1 MKNKKALPTL
11 KKSGDLRSD
20 KMSCQKYGNSGKSKK
35 ENHVGKAESTAVDI
49 SSIIDPS
56 AHTPSFTADRLPELL
71 SPAGSLDSLRAA
83 INAGAD
89 AVYFGGGGYNAR
101 INAGNFTNDEIKYAI
116 ELLHDNGKKAY
127 ITLNTL
133 VCDRQIK
140 EYLEFAEFLYRAGAD
155 ALIVADL
162 GGAGVIHRVIP
173 EFELHASTQMS
184 GHNTEAA
191 FFLQKLGFSRMVCAR
206 EMPKEDIAEFVRNSP
221 IEAEV
226 FVHGALCVC
235 HSGQCLFSS
244 LVGGRSGNR
253 GECAQPCRLPYNTDY
268 GKQKYPLSL
277 KDLSL
282 ADHISFLANAG
293 VRSLKIEGRM
303 KSPEYVYGVTK
314 AFRTLLDCSSDATP
328 EELSRLARIFSRGGF
343 CDGYFEKKTDS
354 SMLGIRS
361 DVDKQNARSVISSA
375 PESITDVKKKKLPLS
390 VRAAIRANESA
401 YIELEAD
408 GATVCVY
415 GDIPQ
420 PALNAPL
427 TFENVKKSLTK
438 FGDTEFYPEKFEL
451 DLEEGLMLPVS
462 ALNKLR
468 RNAAESLSSLID
480 KRKSE
485 KYALRSKEI
494 LAYSPVSASSPRMSR
509 RSARFYSID
518 RIPDAAFDY
527 FDIIYLPADRFDSRA
542 NGVIIPPVI
551 FDSERE
557 KVEAMLSEAALKGA
571 EYALVGNIGAL
582 ELAKKISLIPIADL
596 RLNACNSESVAQLEK
611 CGFEEII
618 LSPELTLPQIRD
630 IKGNTA
636 CTVYG
641 RMPLMLLEKCVI
653 REIAD
658 CNTCHIGKTEIKDR
672 YNVSFPVLREYPHRN
687 IIYNSL
693 PTYMADRQ
701 EELKKANISNLHFIF
716 SVESKEECEKI
727 IYAYKN
733 ELPCPLCEKVRRI

>member
-1 MKNKKALPTL
+1 MKNKRPFPTP
-11 KKSGDLRSD
+11 KKSGDLRPIKRNSPNYSD
-20 KMSCQKYGNSGKSKK
+20 SKK
-35 ENHVGKAESTAVDI
+35 SNKEDHVDKAKSTVVDI
-49 SSIIDPS
+49 SSVIDPS
-56 AHTPSFTADRLPELL
+56 VHTPSFTTDRLPELL

-89 AVYFGGGGYNAR
+89 AVYFGGGGFNAR
-101 INAGNFTNDEIKYAI
+101 INADNFTNDKIKYAI

-155 ALIVADL
+155 ALITADL

-253 GECAQPCRLPYNTDY
+253 GECAQPCRLPYNTDH

-282 ADHISFLANAG
+282 AEHISFLADAG

-328 EELSRLARIFSRGGF
+328 EELARLAHIFSRGGF
-343 CDGYFEKKTDS
+343 CDGYFEKKIDT

-361 DVDKQNARSVISSA
+361 DADKQNARSVISSA
-375 PESITDVKKKKLPLS
+375 PESITDVKKKKIPLS
-390 VRAAIRANESA
+390 VRAVIKPNEPASL
-401 YIELEAD
+401 ELEAD
-408 GATVCVY
+408 GSTVCVY

-438 FGDTEFYPEKFEL
+438 FGDTEFYSESFTL
-451 DLEEGLMLPVS
+451 DLKEGLMLPVS

-468 RNAAESLSSLID
+468 RSGAESLSALIV

-485 KYALRSKEI
+485 KVAKRSGEV
-494 LAYSPVSASSPRMSR
+494 LAYSPVSASSPKMSR
-509 RSARFYSID
+509 KSARFYSSD
-518 RIPDAAFDY
+518 QIPEAAFEY
-527 FDIIYLPADRFDSRA
+527 FDIIYLPADRFDSSA

-551 FDSERE
+551 FDSERK

-582 ELAKKISLIPIADL
+582 ELAKKFSLIPIADL
-596 RLNACNSESVAQLEK
+596 RLNACNCESVAQLEK

-630 IKGNTA
+630 IKGNTS

-641 RMPLMLLEKCVI
+641 RIPLMLLEKCVI
-653 REIAD
+653 KEITD
-658 CNTCHIGKTEIKDR
+658 CDVCRNGKAELRDR
-672 YNVSFPVLREYPHRN
+672 YNVSFPVLREPPHRN

-701 EELKKANISNLHFIF
+701 EELRKANISNMHFIF

-727 IYAYKN
+727 IYAYKKG
-733 ELPCPLCEKVRRI
+733 LPCPLCKKVRRI